1 MTLLLA
7 QIVGI
12 FWIAWKPNSTSAE
25 MPLPD
30 GEEPSRRDVV
40 MITAGGFAGIALWPL
55 LDQMNPD

>member
-1 MTLLLA
+1 
-7 QIVGI
+7 
-12 FWIAWKPNSTSAE
+12 